1 MIMRVLAILQ
11 MIFGGFTTIAAWM
24 LAKMKTN
31 SVTPPSGGGM
41 YPNTPPPNYIFE
53 FVILFFGLAIITC
66 GYFQRKTHTK
76 YAWVNIVSGLAIVI
90 ISAFLSVR
98 AITIEHRQPS
108 SIYYLAYFILPLGLA
123 VLVAGFFQIEKTMRQ
138 VR

>member
-11 MIFGGFTTIAAWM
+11 MILGGLTTFAAWI
-24 LAKMKTN
+24 LVEMKAN
-31 SVTPPSGGGM
+31 IVTPPSSNGM

-76 YAWVNIVSGLAIVI
+76 YAWLHIVSGLSIVI

-98 AITIEHRQPS
+98 AITIEHGQPS
-108 SIYYLAYFILPLGLA
+108 SIYYLAYLILALGLT
-123 VLVAGFFQIEKTMRQ
+123 VFVIGFFQIVKTIRQ
-138 VR
+138 VG

>member
-11 MIFGGFTTIAAWM
+11 MILGGLTTFAAWI
-24 LAKMKTN
+24 LVEMKAN
-31 SVTPPSGGGM
+31 IVTPPSSDGM
-41 YPNTPPPNYIFE
+41 YPNTPPPTYILE

-76 YAWVNIVSGLAIVI
+76 YAWANIVSGLAIVI

-98 AITIEHRQPS
+98 AITIEHGQPS
-108 SIYYLAYFILPLGLA
+108 SIYYLAYLILALGLA
-123 VLVAGFFQIEKTMRQ
+123 VFVIGFFQIVKTIRQ